1 MESRVSTAPGPKAKR
16 WPKNPGSSHLLR
28 NVKSLKGDS
37 SFLEASAEENR
48 PQTCPALT
56 LTPRLHWNLNN
67 SALNMLPKRQVE
79 ELYGLFKFYDS
90 STIGDALPSIN
101 CTRFM
106 EILRDAGLLR
116 SDNNDTGTSS
126 TVPLMEGLWAKN
138 VEKIF
143 AQAAMGK
150 MRVYLD
156 ADDQP
161 ALTFS
166 LFCGAIMNCAML
178 LIPSEHP
185 VNALYQI
192 LPTLLECS
200 LGNEHH
206 ASAAKGLLGHLPTDG
221 SLSCWIP
228 GRSHASLPRPEDAQQ
243 DFRDLPSFQ
252 QVIADCESDKVF
264 EELRKEEMAKRYQV
278 PDRLLASFEHDTI
291 ALISDK
297 FRLFDVSERGVL
309 PRHEIFALLSGLG
322 KRADLPDPYSVL
334 PRLFASKNPMETNQ
348 SSAGITSGC
357 EMTLAELL
365 EAVEV
370 TREAKRH
377 SSAARLASIKIHL
390 NRTATTARNSL
401 SFEGSA
407 DDNNQSVLDLYDLPE
422 QNKSTTT
429 EGSKDVKERGRRRGV
444 LKSRKSTLSQASD
457 SDVPIRSARASRGS
471 KTHLTHHPSTSNRR
485 KAVLPR
491 RSSSINSNK
500 AETMI
505 SATADLLNQ
514 VEPECREHSGGK
526 DPTVVEANFLDMN
539 TSNRDEAM
547 KAPSTLQLVP
557 DTDHESQLQCPPSA
571 ITIEVY
577 EPPSASNRTT
587 IRIFLLLG
595 GDHDGAIC
603 STISLVF
610 ATKEITE
617 SEGIYYAAGP
627 NEITRTGPFH
637 WNLNNSALKTLT
649 QNQVNQLYGLFK
661 FYDSSAIGDDL
672 PSINCARLV
681 EILRDA
687 RLISES
693 SIRSSSVAPSTRGLQ
708 VENVERIFAQ
718 AVMGKMRVYLDA
730 DGQPAL
736 TFPLFCGAL
745 MNCAMV
751 LTPLTHPEA
760 ALRQILP
767 ILLDGSIG
775 NGHHGTAGKGIL
787 GHLPK
792 HGTISLWMS
801 GQHQSTDD
809 FRETPPFQQVIADC
823 TRDKVLEELKQEKLA
838 RCYQIPDR
846 LLASFHHD
854 TIALISTKF
863 RMFDVFD
870 RGTVPR
876 QEVFP
881 LLSSVGKR
889 ADLPDPYAVLAK
901 LSASSSEINGD
912 SGDMTLAQLVQAIEA
927 TRDSK
932 RHSITARLAAMKV
945 NNQPLVD
952 PAATEG
958 DSTLDGALTPH
969 VKENVSDATGLDHTT
984 NSAHNHG
991 STGGSVSKERKK
1003 LGVPRSKSRRSI
1015 ISQSSGASSS
1025 SSSSHSLISS
1035 KHRGGS
1041 KNRLTHHASTSGKK
1055 KTELQ
1060 RNSSIKDRNLGI
1072 VTTDLDSHGSVI
1084 QSMESGSH
1092 SQRSNNTDSSDYDH
1106 DVTET
1111 TGSFTPRSDDFSV
1124 ERRSS
1129 RHFEHNGHSSTVST
1143 QVHEPSNKSK
1153 TLRMFLLLGG
1163 DHDGAICCT
1172 LSLKLATREIVESEG
1187 TYYSTAP
1194 SEITRTM
1201 PVLPTQNGLANALLL
1216 LKKCVSIKQEL
1227 GFELRP
1233 ANQLVVVDE
1242 MLLELKKREPRFS
1255 IALKP
1260 GVRASLTAASTVSP
1274 SSANPTNTVKVVEDG
1289 GVSAASSLDLIPALK
1304 IESRPISSS
1313 LSLGQKPLSLPKPAY
1328 HHQYEVPSN
1337 YREIV
1342 ATWEV
1347 SMHDDHGWIHAVNAA
1362 SPLKPAS
1369 PLRTKTKPH
1378 RSGHLSPLRL
1388 PHRQDL

>member
-1 MESRVSTAPGPKAKR
+1 MDPRVFTAPTPGGKK
-16 WPKNPGSSHLLR
+16 WFTKNNVGSASCLLR
-28 NVKSLKGDS
+28 QPSAKTVKNSRP
-37 SFLEASAEENR
+37 EATAETPTHR
-48 PQTCPALT
+48 PNTCPVPT
-56 LTPRLHWNLNN
+56 LTP
-67 SALNMLPKRQVE
+67 Q
-79 ELYGLFKFYDS
+79 
-90 STIGDALPSIN
+90 
-101 CTRFM
+101 
-106 EILRDAGLLR
+106 
-116 SDNNDTGTSS
+116 
-126 TVPLMEGLWAKN
+126 
-138 VEKIF
+138 
-143 AQAAMGK
+143 
-150 MRVYLD
+150 
-156 ADDQP
+156 
-161 ALTFS
+161 
-166 LFCGAIMNCAML
+166 
-178 LIPSEHP
+178 
-185 VNALYQI
+185 
-192 LPTLLECS
+192 
-200 LGNEHH
+200 
-206 ASAAKGLLGHLPTDG
+206 
-221 SLSCWIP
+221 
-228 GRSHASLPRPEDAQQ
+228 
-243 DFRDLPSFQ
+243 
-252 QVIADCESDKVF
+252 
-264 EELRKEEMAKRYQV
+264 
-278 PDRLLASFEHDTI
+278 
-291 ALISDK
+291 
-297 FRLFDVSERGVL
+297 
-309 PRHEIFALLSGLG
+309 
-322 KRADLPDPYSVL
+322 
-334 PRLFASKNPMETNQ
+334 
-348 SSAGITSGC
+348 
-357 EMTLAELL
+357 
-365 EAVEV
+365 
-370 TREAKRH
+370 
-377 SSAARLASIKIHL
+377 
-390 NRTATTARNSL
+390 
-401 SFEGSA
+401 
-407 DDNNQSVLDLYDLPE
+407 
-422 QNKSTTT
+422 
-429 EGSKDVKERGRRRGV
+429 
-444 LKSRKSTLSQASD
+444 
-457 SDVPIRSARASRGS
+457 
-471 KTHLTHHPSTSNRR
+471 
-485 KAVLPR
+485 
-491 RSSSINSNK
+491 
-500 AETMI
+500 
-505 SATADLLNQ
+505 
-514 VEPECREHSGGK
+514 
-526 DPTVVEANFLDMN
+526 
-539 TSNRDEAM
+539 
-547 KAPSTLQLVP
+547 
-557 DTDHESQLQCPPSA
+557 
-571 ITIEVY
+571 
-577 EPPSASNRTT
+577 
-587 IRIFLLLG
+587 
-595 GDHDGAIC
+595 
-603 STISLVF
+603 
-610 ATKEITE
+610 
-617 SEGIYYAAGP
+617 
-627 NEITRTGPFH
+627 FH